1 MIWNEHYECMER
13 EKLLKLQ
20 GKRVKEM
27 VSRVYDTVPFYRKK
41 LKEAGIEPG
50 DIRGIDDLKKLP
62 FTTKQDLR
70 DNYPFV

>member
-27 VSRVYDTVPFYRKK
+27 VSRVYDTVPF
-41 LKEAGIEPG
+41 
-50 DIRGIDDLKKLP
+50 LP
-62 FTTKQDLR
+62 QKT
-70 DNYPFV
+70 